1 MAKEYQLG
9 FVRKMINNMTTGR
22 IVKGKGQDNMFLL
35 TTLGRKSGL
44 ERTTPVTLIN
54 RGGLRYLVAPY
65 GDVGWVHN
73 LRASGLAEL
82 SRGGTKEDIGAEEL
96 GVEAAAPV
104 LKQYVQEVKVVRSFF
119 DADHDAPESE
129 FVIEASTHPVFQIK
143 V

>member
-9 FVRKMINNMTTGR
+9 FIRKMINNMVTGR
-22 IVKGKGQDNMFLL
+22 IIKGKAADNMVLL
-35 TTLGRKSGL
+35 TTHGRKSGL
-44 ERTTPVTLIN
+44 ERTTPVTLVS
-54 RGGLRYLVAPY
+54 RGGFRYLVAPY

-82 SRGGTKEDIGAEEL
+82 SRAGSKEEISVEEL

-104 LKQYVQEVKVVRSFF
+104 LKQYVQEVKVVRPYF

-129 FVIEASTHPVFQIK
+129 FVIEASTHPVFKIK

>member
-1 MAKEYQLG
+1 MAKKYELG
-9 FVRKMINNMTTGR
+9 FVRKMINNMMTGR
-22 IVKGKGQDNMFLL
+22 IAKGKAQDNMYLL

-44 ERTTPVTLIN
+44 ERTTPVTLLN

-65 GDVGWVHN
+65 GEVGWVHN

-82 SRGGTKEDIGAEEL
+82 SQGGSKEEIGVEEL

-129 FVIEASTHPVFQIK
+129 FVIEAATRPVFQIK